1 MMRRIEKWNQLAH
14 RWQMFATKLPFYDL
28 YRNVTA
34 MRIVRSMTQAK
45 HHHMEYLK
53 HKALSREA
61 HASQLRLMKK
71 LEAMGL
77 YDSDD
82 DEDDD
87 EDSDDESWED
97 IVKQYME

>member
-1 MMRRIEKWNQLAH
+1 
-14 RWQMFATKLPFYDL
+14 MFAAKLPLCDL
-28 YRNVTA
+28 RRNVTT

-53 HKALSREA
+53 HMALAREA
-61 HASQLRLMKK
+61 HASQLQQRAI

-82 DEDDD
+82 DLSSSDDD
-87 EDSDDESWED
+87 SDEESWQD
-97 IVKQYME
+97 IVKRCME